1 MFPRDAVC
9 ATASSPGISFFSTS
23 TPQPHG
29 TPTWPERPARTSAA
43 DLSDPQIHT
52 PYYDYVFIE
61 RIELVSGA
69 VDDRLAASEEWER
82 TTR

>member
-1 MFPRDAVC
+1 MFPRDALR
-9 ATASSPGISFFSTS
+9 ATVSSPAVSVFSTS
-23 TPQPHG
+23 TPQPPG
-29 TPTWPERPARTSAA
+29 MAPRPERPTGTSAA
-43 DLSDPQIHT
+43 DLSDPQFHT

>member
-1 MFPRDAVC
+1 MFPRDALRV
-9 ATASSPGISFFSTS
+9 TVSSPGISVFSTS

-29 TPTWPERPARTSAA
+29 TPPWRERPAGTSAA
-43 DLSDPQIHT
+43 NLSDPQIHT